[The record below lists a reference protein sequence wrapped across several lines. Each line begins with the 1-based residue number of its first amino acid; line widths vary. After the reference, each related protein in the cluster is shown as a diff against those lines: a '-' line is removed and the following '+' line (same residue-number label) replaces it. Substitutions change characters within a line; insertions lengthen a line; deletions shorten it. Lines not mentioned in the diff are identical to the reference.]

1 MESMQGLHEHLPQW
15 ILITL
20 GAALLLIN
28 LLFALGVLRDAI
40 KFQDNSKG
48 PMFVGPTVWFFG
60 VLFGSFLVLALYW
73 LMHHSSLRGSDS
85 ASAKSP
91 G

>member
-1 MESMQGLHEHLPQW
+1 MESIHELHSHLPEW
-15 ILITL
+15 VLIVI
-20 GAALLLIN
+20 GCAALLLN

-40 KFQDNSKG
+40 KLQDNSRG

-85 ASAKSP
+85 ASAKSA
-91 G
+91 